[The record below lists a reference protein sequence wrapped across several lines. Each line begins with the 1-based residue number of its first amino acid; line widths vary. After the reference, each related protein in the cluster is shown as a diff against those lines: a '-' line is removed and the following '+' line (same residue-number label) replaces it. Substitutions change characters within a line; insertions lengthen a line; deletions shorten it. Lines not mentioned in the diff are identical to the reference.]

1 LKTIIFVHEAGVS
14 FLDEKLNVIDKVN
27 YKKNPA
33 LEYRKLLEG
42 AEYNLIEEV
51 LNKIKQHQIE
61 TVLVQSQELKKA
73 LSDEVKADV
82 LTDEM
87 LSKIFSEKMRI
98 ILESGFA
105 ESEEKA
111 FELLREFSLKQSELK
126 ITEEST
132 RLDLQAMQA
141 VLALD
146 ELDKMIN
153 ILGTRV
159 KEWYEIHFPEILQFY
174 EDPVELCKFISDI
187 GDRRNLDEEK
197 LERTRFSDNK
207 KKALLNAA
215 QRSRGGIF
223 REEDMEHLL
232 MLSNH
237 VKETYEIRKR
247 MSNLVENIMRQIAP
261 NLTQIL
267 GATIGARLIAK
278 AGGLEK
284 LAVLPSST
292 IQILGAEKAIFRAIK
307 TGARPPKHGIIFQ
320 HTLIHDAK
328 KWQRGRIARALAAK
342 IAIAARVDLYRRELD
357 PSIEKS
363 LASRINEIRKSKE
376 KVREEEKVRPKRE
389 FKKFRG
395 RKR

>member
-1 LKTIIFVHEAGVS
+1 
-14 FLDEKLNVIDKVN
+14 
-27 YKKNPA
+27 
-33 LEYRKLLEG
+33 
-42 AEYNLIEEV
+42 V
-51 LNKIKQHQIE
+51 LNKIKHHQIE

-215 QRSRGGIF
+215 QKSRGGIF

-247 MSNLVENIMRQIAP
+247 MSNLVENVMKQIAP

-376 KVREEEKVRPKRE
+376 KVREEEKERPKRE

>member
-1 LKTIIFVHEAGVS
+1 MKTIIFVHEAGVS

-51 LNKIKQHQIE
+51 LNKIKHHQIE

-215 QRSRGGIF
+215 QKSRGGIF

-247 MSNLVENIMRQIAP
+247 MSNLVENVMKQIAP

-376 KVREEEKVRPKRE
+376 KVREEEKERPKRE

>member
-1 LKTIIFVHEAGVS
+1 MNTIIFAHEAGVS
-14 FLDEKLNVIDKVN
+14 FLDENLNVVDKIH
-27 YKKNPA
+27 YKKNAA
-33 LEYRKLLEG
+33 LEYKRLLEG
-42 AEYNLIEEV
+42 VEHDLIEEAR
-51 LNKIKQHQIE
+51 NKIKLHKIE
-61 TVLVQSQELKKA
+61 TVLVQSHELKRA
-73 LSDEVKADV
+73 LSDTVNIDILSEEA
-82 LTDEM
+82 
-87 LSKIFSEKMRI
+87 LSKIFSEKIRI
-98 ILESGFA
+98 IIESGFA
-105 ESEEKA
+105 ENEEKA

-174 EDPVELCKFISDI
+174 EDPVELCKFVSDI

-197 LERTRFSDNK
+197 LEKTRFSGTK
-207 KKALLNAA
+207 KEALLNAA
-215 QRSRGGIF
+215 QRSRGGAF
-223 REEDMEHLL
+223 REEDLEHLV

-237 VKETYEIRKR
+237 VKETYEVRRR
-247 MSNLVENIMRQIAP
+247 MSNFVENVMKQIAP

-342 IAIAARVDLYRRELD
+342 IAIAARIDLYRRKLD

-363 LASRINEIRKSKE
+363 LVARINEIRKSEE
-376 KVREEEKVRPKRE
+376 KVREEEVRSKKK
-389 FKKFRG
+389 FKKAKG

>member
-51 LNKIKQHQIE
+51 LNKIKHHQIE

-215 QRSRGGIF
+215 QKSRGGIF

-247 MSNLVENIMRQIAP
+247 MSNLVENVMKQIAP

>member
-197 LERTRFSDNK
+197 LERTKFSDNK

>member
-1 LKTIIFVHEAGVS
+1 MKTIIFVHEAGVS

-51 LNKIKQHQIE
+51 LNKIKHHQIE

-215 QRSRGGIF
+215 QKSRGGIF

-247 MSNLVENIMRQIAP
+247 MSNLVENVMKQIAP

>member
-1 LKTIIFVHEAGVS
+1 MKTIIFVHEAGVS

-51 LNKIKQHQIE
+51 LNKIKHHQIE

-197 LERTRFSDNK
+197 LERTKFSDNK